1 MFAEKIP
8 CLICVS
14 ETDLNYLFEF
24 SLKTCLK
31 NVDFLSEIF
40 VVTPNTE
47 LAKIVISK
55 NTPPP
60 CQMPIHVLSDD
71 TCLSKKENEMCGWS
85 KQQLLK
91 LRCNEITKSENIL
104 SVGADTVIIKNLLL
118 QSFYSTKKI
127 IVNFRTHGAEKKHFD
142 FEINRVKNIY
152 TLLGIKPSNA
162 PDENFKD
169 YIFDVFLFNTQ
180 LLLELKKYLSKK
192 FGTDYFFKLFPFQI
206 KSYADMNQIGEW
218 SLYTIFA
225 IEILKYP
232 FVFQDGTNFLYQV
245 HTQRELSSY
254 NFKNDTVHFVRKDFD
269 KNYIFT
275 QLIKHN
281 IL

>member
-1 MFAEKIP
+1 MLAEKIP

-14 ETDLNYLFEF
+14 KTDLNYLFEY

-31 NVDFLSEIF
+31 NIDFLSEIF
-40 VVTPNTE
+40 IVTPNPE
-47 LAKIVISK
+47 LAKVVIS
-55 NTPPP
+55 NNSSS
-60 CQMPIHVLSDD
+60 CQIPIHLLNDSLF
-71 TCLSKKENEMCGWS
+71 LSKKENEMCGWS

-118 QSFYSTKKI
+118 QSFYNTKNI
-127 IVNFRTHGAEKKHFD
+127 IVNFRMHDSEKKHFY

-152 TLLGIKPSNA
+152 ALLGIKPSSA
-162 PDENFKD
+162 FDENFKD
-169 YIFDVFLFNTQ
+169 YIFDVFLFNNH
-180 LLLELKKYLSKK
+180 LLLELKKYLLKK
-192 FGTDYFFKLFPFQI
+192 FGADYFFKLFPRQI
-206 KSYADMNQIGEW
+206 NGYEDMNQIGEW

-225 IEILKYP
+225 IEVLKYP
-232 FVFQDGTNFLYQV
+232 FVFQDGTKFLHQV
-245 HTQRELSSY
+245 HTQKELSNY
-254 NFKNDTVHFVRKDFD
+254 DFKNDAVHFVRKDFD

-275 QLIKHN
+275 QLKKHN